1 MLEKIKRIIN
11 FKYFICFT
19 ELLTTLKVCREAG
32 DRDPVYL
39 FGLMFV
45 YMLFLSKDETEQ
57 YKNALFHVLETLFLA
72 LLWCVVSDMCPAW
85 AAGAAIAAGVVLQ
98 VFRVPQ
104 FYLEANVKSLIGRD
118 YQSFSAYSAV
128 LLSMAAAWVLPVD
141 GMLSVLIGASVL
153 KNLLVLTLEKRQRTS
168 LGGLRRIRAAFRKV
182 GRSPLLMRSV
192 TGTSWIWSIS
202 FLMLLNM
209 VALDSVWKVSGL
221 FAAATAL
228 FWAGYSY
235 AKRLSKHI
243 VDLTFMPMNIA
254 LMTLSLTVLSV
265 VSFVQ
270 TESLLDEGA
279 FIVFWMLNAFN
290 AGMYTFP
297 MIVQMRA
304 KIKPFML
311 DQVITVSRAFDAFCF
326 GIVVA
331 GTFFRYKVDASV
343 GWIFAFGAVVAAGI
357 LIYHHHAHPTAI
369 YRSFVRVLFEAMFN
383 VTVKGQA
390 NFRQAGHRLLIVAN
404 HASAIDALLIVAFMP
419 ERISVV
425 LPLEAQKRLFTRI
438 CRLFADVHVVDV
450 KDAMALRPIIA
461 LLKQNRKVLVFPEG
475 RSSVTGSVM
484 KVYAG
489 VGIIAENANA
499 NILPICITGA
509 QYSKFSFQ
517 KGLHKTHLFPKIRL
531 SIMPARKLAADR
543 AEDKRKRNYSIS
555 LQLYRMMSDMMV
567 EAFNSNRNLYKAL
580 RDAKTVFGGHRE
592 IAEDSSRATL
602 TYNKLLLKS
611 QVLGRAAADLFKDE
625 EYVGVMMPNAL
636 ANLVL
641 FFALTAADKVPAM
654 LNFSSG
660 SAQILS
666 CMKAVGIKSVVTAHA
681 FIEAAKLEPVV
692 AALEENGVR
701 LVYLDEMAKNLSAGV
716 KIRGI
721 FRHLFSIMPK
731 RRANEAATVLFT
743 SGSEGKPKA
752 VLLSHTNF
760 LINGYQAVVEEI
772 LTPRDIIFN
781 ALPMF
786 HSFGLGVATLLPVI
800 NGMKTVLYPSPLH
813 YRVIPELI
821 YDTNATVLFGTDT
834 FLAGY
839 GNAAHPYDFYSLRL
853 AIVGAEKLKES
864 TEKLYIEKFGL
875 RIMEG
880 YGATECSP
888 LVSLNSRMYAK
899 RDSVGRIVPALEYKL
914 EPVEG
919 IREGK
924 KLVVR
929 GKNVMMGYMREE
941 NPGVLEAPKDGW
953 YDTGDIVEVDD
964 EDFIFIKGRAKRFAK
979 VGGEM
984 ISLPAIET
992 AVNELYPE
1000 TMNGIVAVSD
1010 EKKGEKLVL
1019 FTTCRTAEA
1028 SAVKAFIRQKGLS
1041 DLGAPSQIVALA
1053 EMPLI
1058 GSGKVDYVTLKK
1070 MAEEAVKEA

>member
-1 MLEKIKRIIN
+1 MLNKIKKAVN
-11 FKYFICFT
+11 FKYFLCFT

-32 DRDPVYL
+32 DCDLVSL

-45 YMLFLSKDETEQ
+45 YLLFLSKDGVEQ
-57 YKNALFHVLETLFLA
+57 YKNASFHILETLFLS
-72 LLWCVVSDMCPAW
+72 LLWCVVSGFCPARV
-85 AAGAAIAAGVVLQ
+85 AGCSILAGVVLQ
-98 VFRVPQ
+98 VFRAPQ
-104 FYLEANVKSLIGRD
+104 FYPEANVRSLIGRD
-118 YQSFSAYSAV
+118 YQSFSAYGAL
-128 LLSMAAAWVLPVD
+128 LLSMAAAWTLPVD
-141 GMLSVLIGASVL
+141 GMLAVLIGVSVL
-153 KNLLVLTLEKRQRTS
+153 KNFLVLLLEKRQKTK
-168 LGGLRRIRAAFRKV
+168 LNGPKTIIGAFAKI

-209 VALDSVWKVSGL
+209 VAIDSVWRVSVL
-221 FAAATAL
+221 FVAAIVL

-254 LMTLSLTVLSV
+254 LMTISLTVLSV
-265 VSFVQ
+265 VSFMQ
-270 TESLLDEGA
+270 TESLLDEGV
-279 FIVFWMLNAFN
+279 FVVFWMLNAFS

-304 KIKPFML
+304 KVKPML
-311 DQVITVSRAFDAFCF
+311 MEPVATVSRAFDALCF

-331 GTFFRYKVDASV
+331 GTFFRYELNASV

-357 LIYHHHAHPTAI
+357 LIYHHHAHPSAI
-369 YRSFVRVLFEAMFN
+369 YRSAVRVLFEIMFD
-383 VTVKGQA
+383 VTVKGQT
-390 NFRQAGHRLLIVAN
+390 NFRQAGHRVLIVAN
-404 HASAIDALLIVAFMP
+404 HASSIDALLIAAFMP

-425 LPLEAQKRLFTRI
+425 LPLEAKSRLFTRI

-489 VGIIAENANA
+489 VGVIAENANA
-499 NILPICITGA
+499 SILPICITGA

-517 KGLHKTHLFPKIRL
+517 KGLHKTHLFPKVRL
-531 SIMPARKLAADR
+531 SIMPSRKLSADHLD
-543 AEDKRKRNYSIS
+543 DKRKRNYSIS

-580 RDAKTVFGGHRE
+580 WDAKTVFGGHRE

-611 QVLGRAAADLFKDE
+611 QVLGRAAADLFKGE

-641 FFALTAADKVPAM
+641 YFALIAADKVPAM

-681 FIEAAKLEPVV
+681 FVEAAKLEPVI

-716 KIRGI
+716 KIRGV

-731 RRANEAATVLFT
+731 RKANQASTVLFT
-743 SGSEGKPKA
+743 SGSEGHPKA

-786 HSFGLGVATLLPVI
+786 HSFGLGVATLLPVV

-864 TEKLYIEKFGL
+864 TEKLYIEKFSL

-888 LVSLNSRMYAK
+888 LVSVNSRMYAK
-899 RDSVGRIVPALEYKL
+899 RGSVGRIVPALEYRL
-914 EPVEG
+914 DPVEG
-919 IREGK
+919 IKEGK

-929 GKNVMMGYMREE
+929 GKNVMMGYMRAD
-941 NPGVLEAPKDGW
+941 NPGVLDAPKDGW

-1000 TMNGIVAVSD
+1000 TMNAVVAVAD

-1019 FTTCRTAEA
+1019 FTTCQTAESA
-1028 SAVKAFIRQKGLS
+1028 AVKAFIRQKGLS
-1041 DLGAPSQIVALA
+1041 DLGAPSQIVPVA
-1053 EMPLI
+1053 ELPLI
-1058 GSGKVDYVTLKK
+1058 GSGKIDYVTLKK
-1070 MAEEAVKEA
+1070 MAEEKVNDS